1 MKHIIKKYENIAIA
15 LILAILTLILCA
27 GQVNS
32 GHHWGDDFAGY
43 IAQGIALAKGTSAQ
57 YIAENTFM

>member
-1 MKHIIKKYENIAIA
+1 MQRFSNSLLAFILATIA
-15 LILAILTLILCA
+15 LILCA
-27 GQVNS
+27 VQVNS
-32 GHHWGDDFAGY
+32 WHHWGDDFAGY